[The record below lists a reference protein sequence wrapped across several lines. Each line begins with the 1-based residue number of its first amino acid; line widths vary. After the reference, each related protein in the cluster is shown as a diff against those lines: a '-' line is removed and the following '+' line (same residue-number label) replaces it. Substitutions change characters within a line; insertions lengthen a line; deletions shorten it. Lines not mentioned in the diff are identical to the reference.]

1 MRFYNKIMLYFW
13 LVAGILIFIVVT
25 VMGFKEGFKIWNYY
39 YLFSG
44 LAILMFIVR
53 RWMMKRMY
61 RHLNEMAQQK
71 EAENKLAL

>member
-1 MRFYNKIMLYFW
+1 MGLYNKIMLYFW

-53 RWMMKRMY
+53 RWMMKRMEK
-61 RHLNEMAQQK
+61 HLKYLSEQ
-71 EAENKLAL
+71 NKD